1 MTTSLFFT
9 IQLVVQLSSAEPI
22 VTVTE
27 MPISVNR
34 VIEKV
39 ETQSALGFLARITAI
54 ADRITAGKV
63 SKDLAEVEAKRKV
76 SGLPTGV
83 YRLRIFPRDNPEV
96 VSVRHAD
103 SLVSVVLSVK
113 TGRVIRFGFGSV
125 HGDAKYTIERCRER
139 AETFYRAAA
148 GKYRLGEPFVT
159 TYGSGGKYSST
170 TADFLFDQIIPTSK
184 FPIGGRVQ
192 AIMNMTTGL
201 PETIEMSYPP
211 EYEPAG
217 RIASPLE
224 LDAVAARVGKDA
236 TGWASVRLGS
246 TGPRY
251 EVPNYLWVSTGLTAA
266 DRKLASAGKAKL
278 IQEYSVNDASSYDAK
293 ENRYRRFV
301 QVILD
306 AQTVKPLAL
315 IPVYLMQGAA
325 GGVNLPVRP
334 EGKTWTLGRA
344 SGLLTPVG
352 KATPPAEG
360 KTLALRAGLK
370 EWIFPVF
377 HERRWYLDGQV
388 YSANEK
394 LDAEA
399 ARTEPLPKI
408 RLNSPAP
415 K

>member
-1 MTTSLFFT
+1 MNIVIATAGLVA
-9 IQLVVQLSSAEPI
+9 IQAVSEQQTALDVEFSSATFQKIGKIDTIRAGKFLE
-22 VTVTE
+22 
-27 MPISVNR
+27 
-34 VIEKV
+34 
-39 ETQSALGFLARITAI
+39 ALTLLG
-54 ADRITAGKV
+54 DRITSGKV
-63 SKDLAEVEAKRKV
+63 GQDMAELDRRRAAA
-76 SGLPTGV
+76 GLRTRV
-83 YRLRIFPRDNPEV
+83 YRLRIFPHDNPETLSIRRPDSTLSAV
-96 VSVRHAD
+96 FSVR
-103 SLVSVVLSVK
+103 
-113 TGRVIRFGFGSV
+113 TGEVIRFGFGQTNGNV
-125 HGDAKYTIERCRER
+125 KYTV
-139 AETFYRAAA
+139 AECQEFAKTFYRVAG
-148 GKYRLGEPFVT
+148 GKYRLAEPFVK
-159 TYGSGGKYSST
+159 TYGSGGKWDSPVV
-170 TADFLFDQIIPTSK
+170 DFMFDQIIPSSR
-184 FPIGGRVQ
+184 FPIGGRIQ
-192 AIMNMTTGL
+192 IAMSMATGL
-201 PETIEMSYPP
+201 PQFVEMSYPP

-251 EVPNYLWVSTGLTAA
+251 EVPNYLWVSNGLTTA

-306 AQTVKPLAL
+306 AQTAKPLAL
-315 IPVYLMQGAA
+315 IPVYLMQGAS
-325 GGVNLPVRP
+325 GGVSLPVRP

-352 KATPPAEG
+352 EATPPAEG

-377 HERRWYLDGQV
+377 HERRWYLEGQV

-394 LDAEA
+394 LDVEA
-399 ARTEPLPKI
+399 ARTRPMQKI
-408 RLNSPAP
+408 RLNPPAP